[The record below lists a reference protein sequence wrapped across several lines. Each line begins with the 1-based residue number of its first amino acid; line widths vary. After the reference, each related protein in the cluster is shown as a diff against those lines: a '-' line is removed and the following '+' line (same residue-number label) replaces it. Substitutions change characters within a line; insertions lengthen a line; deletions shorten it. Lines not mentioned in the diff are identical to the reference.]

1 MAWRIGSAR
10 AKPAFVPPE
19 PKAEAPE
26 GVDEAALRRMMRDP
40 RYWRSR
46 EPDFVRRV
54 TEGFR
59 RLTGG

>member
-1 MAWRIGSAR
+1 MIALHRMMEKGEPALAR
-10 AKPAFVPPE
+10 R
-19 PKAEAPE
+19 AEAPE
-26 GVDEAALRRMMRDP
+26 TVDEAALRRMMRDP